1 MRSADTALL
10 IKEMK
15 RFTGSAVYMLNCGLG
30 LVFFIAAA
38 IALLWF
44 RGGRLPCSL

>member
-1 MRSADTALL
+1 
-10 IKEMK
+10 
-15 RFTGSAVYMLNCGLG
+15 MLNCGLG

-44 RGGRLPCSL
+44 REDVFRAAYELVGTDKL